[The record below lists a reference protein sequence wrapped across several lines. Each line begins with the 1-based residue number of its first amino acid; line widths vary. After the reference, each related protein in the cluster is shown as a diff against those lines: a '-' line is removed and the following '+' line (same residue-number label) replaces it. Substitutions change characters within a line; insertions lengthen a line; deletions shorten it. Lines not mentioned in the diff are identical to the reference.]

1 MPDEATKRDQE
12 RGFTLV
18 EVMVAVLLLALGL
31 AALASVQMTAVTINA
46 RANGMTRLA
55 TMAQERLEAL
65 LALPYN
71 HPHLLDSA
79 AGAAKT
85 TYDAAPADVP
95 DGHRVYWCVNEGFPR
110 PRLKTIDV
118 VAVQLGEAD
127 EDVNLNCALDA
138 GEDANDN
145 GRLDQGKRTFVLSGV
160 RSAIGAAYLAP
171 QD

>member
-1 MPDEATKRDQE
+1 MPQETANRDQE
-12 RGFTLV
+12 GGFTLI

-31 AALASVQMTAVTINA
+31 AALAAVQMTAVTINA

-71 HPHLLDSA
+71 HPHLLDTA

-85 TYDAAPADVP
+85 TYDAASGEVP
-95 DGHRVYWCVNEGFPR
+95 EGHRVYWCVNEGFPR
-110 PRLKTIDV
+110 SRLKTIEV
-118 VAVQLGEAD
+118 VAAQLGDDA
-127 EDVNLNCALDA
+127 EDANLNCALDA
-138 GEDANDN
+138 GEDTNDN
-145 GRLDQGKRTFVLSGV
+145 GRLDQGRRTFVLSGV
-160 RSAIGAAYLAP
+160 RSAIGATYLTP

>member
-1 MPDEATKRDQE
+1 MPDAGSNREQE
-12 RGFTLV
+12 DGFTLI

-31 AALASVQMTAVTINA
+31 AALAAVQMTSVTLNA

-71 HPHLLDSA
+71 HPHLLDTA
-79 AGAAKT
+79 VGAAKT
-85 TYDAAPADVP
+85 TYSPTPGDVP

-110 PRLKTIDV
+110 PQLKTIEVV
-118 VAVQLGEAD
+118 VAQLGDDA
-127 EDVNLNCALDA
+127 EDSNLNCALDA

-145 GRLDQGKRTFVLSGV
+145 GRLDQGRRTFVLSGM
-160 RSAIGAAYLAP
+160 RSAVGATYLAP
-171 QD
+171 

>member
-1 MPDEATKRDQE
+1 MLGKKAGKDQE

-31 AALASVQMTAVTINA
+31 AALAAVQMTAVAINA

-55 TMAQERLEAL
+55 TMAQERLETL
-65 LALPYN
+65 LAFPYN
-71 HPHLLDSA
+71 HPHLLDTA
-79 AGAAKT
+79 VGTAKT
-85 TYDAAPADVP
+85 TYNAASGDVP
-95 DGHRVYWCVNEGFPR
+95 DGHHVYWCVSEGSPR

-118 VAVQLGEAD
+118 VAVQVGDEA
-127 EDVNLNCALDA
+127 EDGNLNCALDA
-138 GEDANDN
+138 GEDANGN

-160 RSAIGAAYLAP
+160 RSAVGAPYLAP